1 MNMKYSLVFIIVL
14 GLLCGCVRQRKA
26 DASDTG
32 SIEMTQSET
41 DALTADSVPLQGA
54 EGTSDSLQGPGNA
67 IYYWKTVF
75 RLTVLPFATT
85 LFQDT
90 IPAGIEIVPT
100 VYITTKAIRQ
110 DADFAEAMYKRIRA
124 MMTRH
129 HIRNVREVQVDC
141 DWTAKTQKAFFRLCQ
156 RLRDKLHTDSLSL
169 SATIRLHQLKK
180 EVPPVDKGVLMLYN
194 TGSIYNPET
203 ENSILSY
210 KDVQAYLKSKVTY
223 GLPLD
228 FAYPAYS
235 WGILMEN
242 GNFRAILHEVD
253 FSNTL
258 RYKETS
264 EGNYLVLQEHYLENH
279 HIRKGNVIRLETSKF
294 NEIMRVKQLVASQM
308 KPDSCHTI
316 LYHLD
321 SLNLST
327 FEEKEINQI
336 YTHLP

>member
-75 RLTVLPFATT
+75 RLTEYDRQFLKKHHIRKIYLRMFDVDYGENMDGELEVLPFATT

-194 TGSIYNPET
+194 TGSIYNTET
-203 ENSILSY
+203 KNSILSY
-210 KDVQAYLKSKVTY
+210 KDL
-223 GLPLD
+223 
-228 FAYPAYS
+228 
-235 WGILMEN
+235 
-242 GNFRAILHEVD
+242 
-253 FSNTL
+253 
-258 RYKETS
+258 
-264 EGNYLVLQEHYLENH
+264 
-279 HIRKGNVIRLETSKF
+279 
-294 NEIMRVKQLVASQM
+294 
-308 KPDSCHTI
+308 
-316 LYHLD
+316 
-321 SLNLST
+321 
-327 FEEKEINQI
+327 
-336 YTHLP
+336 

>member
-75 RLTVLPFATT
+75 RLTEYDRQFLKKHHIRKIYLRMFDVDYGENMDGELEVLPFATT

-129 HIRNVREVQVDC
+129 HIRNVL
-141 DWTAKTQKAFFRLCQ
+141 WK
-156 RLRDKLHTDSLSL
+156 
-169 SATIRLHQLKK
+169 
-180 EVPPVDKGVLMLYN
+180 
-194 TGSIYNPET
+194 
-203 ENSILSY
+203 
-210 KDVQAYLKSKVTY
+210 
-223 GLPLD
+223 
-228 FAYPAYS
+228 
-235 WGILMEN
+235 W
-242 GNFRAILHEVD
+242 
-253 FSNTL
+253 
-258 RYKETS
+258 
-264 EGNYLVLQEHYLENH
+264 
-279 HIRKGNVIRLETSKF
+279 
-294 NEIMRVKQLVASQM
+294 
-308 KPDSCHTI
+308 
-316 LYHLD
+316 
-321 SLNLST
+321 
-327 FEEKEINQI
+327 
-336 YTHLP
+336 

>member
-75 RLTVLPFATT
+75 RLTEYDRQFLKKHHIRKIYLRMFDVDYGENMDGELEVLPFATT

-156 RLRDKLHTDSLSL
+156 RLHRQPVAQRHHTPTPVEKRSSSRGQGSFDVIQYGVDLQSRDGKFHPQLQGRTSLPEIQSD
-169 SATIRLHQLKK
+169 IRIAPRLCIPRLFVGNLDGKRELQ
-180 EVPPVDKGVLMLYN
+180 G
-194 TGSIYNPET
+194 NPT
-203 ENSILSY
+203 
-210 KDVQAYLKSKVTY
+210 
-223 GLPLD
+223 
-228 FAYPAYS
+228 
-235 WGILMEN
+235 
-242 GNFRAILHEVD
+242 
-253 FSNTL
+253 
-258 RYKETS
+258 
-264 EGNYLVLQEHYLENH
+264 
-279 HIRKGNVIRLETSKF
+279 
-294 NEIMRVKQLVASQM
+294 
-308 KPDSCHTI
+308 
-316 LYHLD
+316 
-321 SLNLST
+321 
-327 FEEKEINQI
+327 
-336 YTHLP
+336 

>member
-75 RLTVLPFATT
+75 RLTEYDRQFLKKHHIRKIYLRMFDVDYGENMDGELEVLPFATT

-169 SATIRLHQLKK
+169 SATIRLQKISASRGQGSFDVIQYGVDLQSRDGKFHPQLQGRTSLPEIQSDIRIAPRLCIPRLFVGNLDGKR
-180 EVPPVDKGVLMLYN
+180 ELQG
-194 TGSIYNPET
+194 NPT
-203 ENSILSY
+203 
-210 KDVQAYLKSKVTY
+210 
-223 GLPLD
+223 
-228 FAYPAYS
+228 
-235 WGILMEN
+235 
-242 GNFRAILHEVD
+242 
-253 FSNTL
+253 
-258 RYKETS
+258 
-264 EGNYLVLQEHYLENH
+264 
-279 HIRKGNVIRLETSKF
+279 
-294 NEIMRVKQLVASQM
+294 
-308 KPDSCHTI
+308 
-316 LYHLD
+316 
-321 SLNLST
+321 
-327 FEEKEINQI
+327 
-336 YTHLP
+336 